1 MKNEQLKMR
10 SRLSLVL
17 CVGIFF
23 IFQFSVFNPLHAQW
37 NVEFRGS
44 SANAAGKHIELFAY
58 QDMLSGH
65 EVLLDQCD
73 IDASGAFSLRCFVN
87 YPRLVFLQVEN
98 YSQAFYIQAG
108 HNYDVYIPTFDWDID
123 ETRNVFLDP
132 VALPL
137 EFMGVDSGE
146 LNMRIM
152 LFDEL
157 VDSFVLANQ
166 PRMDFKLKPDRK
178 AVLELQQQ
186 VTALQAGL
194 TKRWGEDLFFDR
206 YVTFQM
212 AQLCLTMH
220 VDSRKRLFERFISDA
235 PILYHDENYMGF
247 FFSLFEHSV
256 SGGTKKIPLGR
267 MVEWVEKGDRERY
280 FDSLGLDPML
290 DNEQVREL
298 VMIQALRESYYD
310 ARYDRTAVKRMMQR
324 IAQDSKFEE
333 HRQLAKEIALSFKS
347 SVFGDATQDGDS
359 HLNTDH
365 LTLNTVCLPNAE
377 KQTVCLDDFRGKWVY
392 IAFVRVND
400 PNCLKE
406 IETMAHFRDTLRVKY
421 PDVELVG
428 VSCDREFQK
437 MYHFLN
443 NSRRGA
449 RCNWTWLHFNGE
461 YDLLRRYGVVCY
473 PSFVLLDP
481 QGRVYYDY
489 TPAPG
494 SGILLHGPWEK
505 KEVNM
510 NSGGEYKF

>member
-1 MKNEQLKMR
+1 MTINMPFCRFLEKLYIKMKSEELRMKNSAAAVLMR
-10 SRLSLVL
+10 KIL
-17 CVGIFF
+17 CVSLLFTF
-23 IFQFSVFNPLHAQW
+23 YLLPLNSFAQV
-37 NVEFRGS
+37 NVEFHGS
-44 SANAAGKHIELFAY
+44 SANAAGKTIELFGY
-58 QDMLSGH
+58 QDMLSGR
-65 EVLLDQCD
+65 EVKLDQCR
-73 IDASGAFSLRCFVN
+73 IDDTGGFHLRTFVN

-108 HNYDVYIPTFDWDID
+108 HTYNVYIPTFDWDID

-152 LFDEL
+152 LFDQL

-166 PRMDFKLKPDRK
+166 TRMDFKLKPDRR
-178 AVLELQQQ
+178 AVKELQQQ
-186 VTALQAGL
+186 VTALQSAL

-212 AQLCLTMH
+212 AQMRLAMH
-220 VDSRKRLFERFISDA
+220 IDSRKRLFRQFVDGE

-247 FFSLFEHSV
+247 FFALFDHAV
-256 SGGTKKIPLGR
+256 SGGTKKISQ
-267 MVEWVEKGDRERY
+267 DREHY

-298 VMIQALRESYYD
+298 VMIQALKESYYD
-310 ARYDRTAVKRMMQR
+310 AHYNRPSVKRMLQS
-324 IAQDSKFEE
+324 IAQESKFPE
-333 HRQLAKEIALSFKS
+333 HRKLAKAIINSEYSDYSEYSES
-347 SVFGDATQDGDS
+347 SEKPF
-359 HLNTDH
+359 
-365 LTLNTVCLPNAE
+365 CLPNAE
-377 KQTVCLDDFRGKWVY
+377 KETVCLDDFRGKWVY

-406 IETMAHFRDTLRVKY
+406 IETMAHFRDSLRVKN

-428 VSCDREFQK
+428 ISCDREFQK
-437 MYHFLN
+437 MYHFLK

-449 RCNWTWLHFNGE
+449 RCNWTWLHFDGN
-461 YDLLRRYGVVCY
+461 YDLLRRYGVVSY

-481 QGRVYYDY
+481 QGHVYYDY

-494 SGILLHGPWEK
+494 TGILLRGPWEK
-505 KEVNM
+505 KEINL
-510 NSGGEYKF
+510 NSGKEYKF

>member
-1 MKNEQLKMR
+1 MKNSAAAVLMR
-10 SRLSLVL
+10 KIL
-17 CVGIFF
+17 CVSLLLTFH
-23 IFQFSVFNPLHAQW
+23 FSPLTSFAQV
-37 NVEFRGS
+37 NVEFHGS
-44 SANAAGKHIELFAY
+44 SANAVGKTIELFGY
-58 QDMLSGH
+58 QDMLSGR
-65 EVLLDQCD
+65 EVKLDQCR
-73 IDASGAFSLRCFVN
+73 IDDTGGFHLRTFVN

-108 HNYDVYIPTFDWDID
+108 HTYNVYIPTFDWDID

-152 LFDEL
+152 LFDQL

-166 PRMDFKLKPDRK
+166 TRMDFKLKPDRR
-178 AVLELQQQ
+178 AVKELQQQ
-186 VTALQAGL
+186 VTALQSAL

-212 AQLCLTMH
+212 AQMRLAMH
-220 VDSRKRLFERFISDA
+220 LDSRKRLFRQFVDGN

-247 FFSLFEHSV
+247 FFDLFDHAV
-256 SGGTKKIPLGR
+256 SDGTKKISQYRL
-267 MVEWVEKGDRERY
+267 MEWVESGDRERY

-298 VMIQALRESYYD
+298 VMIQALKESYYD
-310 ARYDRTAVKRMMQR
+310 AHYDRPSVKRMLQS
-324 IAQDSKFEE
+324 IAQESKFEE
-333 HRQLAKEIALSFKS
+333 HRKLAKAIASSEFGVRSSELS
-347 SVFGDATQDGDS
+347 DAETNSDLGI
-359 HLNTDH
+359 
-365 LTLNTVCLPNAE
+365 CLPNVE
-377 KQTVCLDDFRGKWVY
+377 KETVCLDDFRGKWVY

-406 IETMAHFRDTLRVKY
+406 IETMAHFRDSLRVKN

-428 VSCDREFQK
+428 ISCDREFQK
-437 MYHFLN
+437 MYHFLK

-449 RCNWTWLHFNGE
+449 RCNWTWLHFDGN

-473 PSFVLLDP
+473 PVFLLLDP
-481 QGRVYYDY
+481 QGRPHYDY
-489 TPAPG
+489 TPAPA

-505 KEVNM
+505 KETRR
-510 NSGGEYKF
+510 SFGGEYKF